1 MPCSGMVAAKTPTTG
16 IWACGRRFRASI
28 AHLPR
33 PLVAVL
39 LGGPNGASF
48 GSVLGKQF
56 GETGTWALGSAMG
69 VVLFAVSTM
78 FFEIDW
84 KRM

>member
-1 MPCSGMVAAKTPTTG
+1 VTP
-16 IWACGRRFRASI
+16 IF
-28 AHLPR
+28 
-33 PLVAVL
+33 

-69 VVLFAVSTM
+69 VVLFAVSSGVILVMWRTVDLQRSG
-78 FFEIDW
+78 FTGKEA
-84 KRM
+84 

>member
-1 MPCSGMVAAKTPTTG
+1 MA
-16 IWACGRRFRASI
+16 ASI
-28 AHLPR
+28 TPIF
-33 PLVAVL
+33 

-69 VVLFAVSTM
+69 VVLFTVSSAFILVMWRTVDLQRSG
-78 FFEIDW
+78 FTG
-84 KRM
+84 KGA